1 VPASTTVCLAA
12 ESIFSACR
20 IWHPVVFTRNVTH
33 TVPVAAAILLAI
45 AIGCALLRRA
55 FARAE
60 VLPEE
65 VALAAAWVFVV
76 GGLVWLNAFL
86 SGSTLLGFSAP
97 WTWLAASHFAAA
109 GFGALTITALTCRA
123 VSNPRAVRVL
133 RVLLVVHPAAYLVV
147 AAGISGIPFCDEAGA
162 AAYGLLFVTQLGA
175 FVLGRADRI
184 ARGPRRLVLLALMV
198 PVGTLIPAVA
208 WAWGSPMLDLAGMV
222 RYHGV
227 VNALGHVGLGLLG
240 FAWGR
245 PRAHSPLRG
254 AAHRPS
260 LMNV

>member
-1 VPASTTVCLAA
+1 M
-12 ESIFSACR
+12 
-20 IWHPVVFTRNVTH
+20 TH
-33 TVPVAAAILLAI
+33 TVPVAAAVLLAI

-55 FARAE
+55 FAREE

-86 SGSTLLGFSAP
+86 SGSALLGFSAP

-109 GFGALTITALTCRA
+109 GYGAVTITALTCRA
-123 VSNPRAVRVL
+123 VSNPRAARIL

-175 FVLGRADRI
+175 FVLGQPDRI
-184 ARGPRRLVLLALMV
+184 GRGPRLLVLLALIV

-222 RYHGV
+222 RYHGL

-245 PRAHSPLRG
+245 PRAHSPFRG
-254 AAHRPS
+254 AAPRTS
-260 LMNV
+260 LMA